1 MQHAGGRY
9 RKFKALIV
17 IMSRRG
23 GGSDG
28 DVVGEKEGRK
38 KGGKRWKEIGKKRK
52 KWGSLEDGKRGKGA
66 MVPRNGTR
74 VLL

>member
-1 MQHAGGRY
+1 M
-9 RKFKALIV
+9 
-17 IMSRRG
+17 
-23 GGSDG
+23 
-28 DVVGEKEGRK
+28 VGEKEGRK